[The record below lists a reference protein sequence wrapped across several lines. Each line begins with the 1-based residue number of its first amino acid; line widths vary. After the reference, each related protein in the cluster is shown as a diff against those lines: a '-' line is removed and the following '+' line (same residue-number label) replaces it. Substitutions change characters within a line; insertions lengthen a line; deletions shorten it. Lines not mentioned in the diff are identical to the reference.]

1 MSSIAFLYASEG
13 TGHKAA
19 AENLKEWFLK
29 SDPENSAICLDVLE
43 VLPFW
48 LRGTVSKGYL
58 LIARHAPWIWG
69 RFYWGSDKPSVQA
82 SLFNKIHAFLCS
94 IYLPRIEEIVASSG
108 AEAVVFTHYFGASVF
123 AARDRLKIPVF
134 YVNTDFVTHRFQRS
148 PEFSASFTASE
159 AAVEQYRVDGICNV
173 FNTGI
178 PVSKKYSSPISK
190 KAARARLG
198 LLEDKKTVLVTG
210 GGIGAGPVLEAT
222 ESLSKEKDFQ
232 ILVICG
238 NNSNL
243 YKKLSS
249 KYGKNNNMRIMSF
262 VDNMPD
268 YYSASDLAVMKPG
281 GLSLSEALSAK
292 LPLLLMEPIPGQEQ
306 LNMDL
311 LCGSNAARRLK
322 DCGQTSEEA
331 LEILGNDIVLDSM
344 TEGIEQFSRPKAAED
359 ILKIISRHR

>member
-1 MSSIAFLYASEG
+1 MRSIAFLYASEG

-19 AENLKEWFLK
+19 AENLKEWFLE
-29 SDPENSAICLDVLE
+29 SSSENTAVCLDVLE
-43 VLPFW
+43 VLPSW
-48 LRGTVSKGYL
+48 LKGIVSKGYL

-159 AAVEQYRVDGICNV
+159 AAIEQYRADGIGNV

-178 PVSKKYSSPISK
+178 PVSKKFSSPISK
-190 KAARARLG
+190 KTARERLG
-198 LLEDKKTVLVTG
+198 LDKDKKTILVTG
-210 GGIGAGPVLEAT
+210 GGIGAGPVIEAT
-222 ESLSKEKDFQ
+222 DSLSKDKTFQ

-238 NNSNL
+238 NNSHL

-249 KYGKNNNMRIMSF
+249 KYGKNNNIRIVSF

-306 LNMDL
+306 LNMDI

-322 DCGQTSEEA
+322 NNSKASEEA
-331 LEILGNDIVLDSM
+331 LEILENHPVLESM
-344 TEGIEQFSRPKAAED
+344 IEEIKRFSRPSAAED
-359 ILKIISRHR
+359 ILEIITKHG